1 MSFLRSSGSTLE
13 ALHRDVTASE
23 EEEAVRLSVGGDGAS
38 AQAAARQA
46 LEDAHGD
53 VHEGPKVEE
62 QVVEGV
68 DGQAA
73 RLVGVLER
81 HDGRVQA
88 VGQVPEARA
97 AGLNHFLNALKR
109 QGEEDSVG
117 VDVTRSPECV
127 NRVLRTLAMSSGV
140 CPMASK
146 TSMDDGR

>member
-1 MSFLRSSGSTLE
+1 MPQPPGASVHAVRQSLSWRRVLCVFLVSFLGSSGSTLE
-13 ALHRDVTASE
+13 VLHRGTTGRTRGGV
-23 EEEAVRLSVGGDGAS
+23 SVGRDGAS

-73 RLVGVLER
+73 GLVGVLQR

-97 AGLNHFLNALKR
+97 VGFNHLFNALGRK
-109 QGEEDSVG
+109 GERESVG
-117 VDVTRSPECV
+117 MNFR
-127 NRVLRTLAMSSGV
+127 RVIKL
-140 CPMASK
+140 
-146 TSMDDGR
+146 